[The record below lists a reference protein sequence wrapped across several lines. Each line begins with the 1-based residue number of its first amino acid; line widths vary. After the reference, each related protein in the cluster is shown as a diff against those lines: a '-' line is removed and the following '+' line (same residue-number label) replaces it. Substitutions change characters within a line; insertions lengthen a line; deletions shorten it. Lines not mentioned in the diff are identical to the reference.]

1 MKRLLTLILLLITA
15 TAGAQSILPNTFGEQ
30 KVLIILVN
38 FQDLATQP
46 WTPQTASSL
55 AFGTGTGTV
64 NGFYQENSFG
74 QTWLTGD
81 VAGWYTIS
89 LSSSSCNTSSIQ
101 TYAQQAAQNAGYVL
115 SNYTRFVYAF
125 PQISAC
131 SWSGWSNIGG
141 NPSNSWINGN
151 MNLRVLAHELGHAFG
166 LYHSHALS
174 CTGGSVTVP
183 YGTNCSLIEYGDQ
196 LSDMG
201 SPYPMDFDASQ
212 KERLGWLNYGSSP
225 PITTVTASGTYS
237 LAPYETQDGQTKAL
251 KILRSSSANSWYYVE
266 SRQFIGDDVYIQ
278 SNAVLDGVLFHLSS
292 PSDGNSNDILDMEPS
307 NGWGFQ
313 APALEVGYS
322 YTDSGTGVVFSPVS
336 VNSSGATV
344 QVTMNSS
351 ATCTPA
357 NPTVSMI
364 APSSSVAPG
373 ATANFSV
380 SVKDNDGSSCSSSTF
395 NLNGTVPSGWSGVYN
410 STAVTLAPG
419 ASTTVTLSVTSPSS
433 TPNGTYGIG
442 SSANNSSATVSAS
455 ASASDTIYNPPPV
468 SLSVSTGQSSYSS
481 NQTVIIAVTVL
492 SGSSPDSGAVVTG
505 SITPP
510 KGGPVSFTG
519 TTGSNGTVAF
529 SYVLR
534 KRATTGTYQVQVGST
549 TVGASTTNGATTTFT
564 VQ

>member
-15 TAGAQSILPNTFGEQ
+15 AAGAQSILPNTFGEQ

-46 WTPQTASSL
+46 WTPQTAYSL

-64 NGFYQENSFG
+64 NGFYQANSFG

-89 LSSSSCNTSSIQ
+89 LSSTSCNTSSIQ
-101 TYAQQAAQNAGYVL
+101 MYAQQAAQNAGYVL

-125 PQISAC
+125 PQTSAC

-151 MNLRVLAHELGHAFG
+151 MNLRVMAHELGHAFG

-174 CTGGSVTVP
+174 CSSGSVTVP

-196 LSDMG
+196 LDDMG
-201 SPYPMDFDASQ
+201 SPYPMDFNASQ

-237 LAPYETQDGQTKAL
+237 LAPYETQDGQSKAL
-251 KILRSSSANSWYYVE
+251 KILQSSSSNSWYYVE
-266 SRQFIGDDVYIQ
+266 SRQFTGDDVYIQ

-322 YTDSGTGVVFSPVS
+322 YTDSGSGVVFSPVS
-336 VNSSGATV
+336 VNSNGASV

-351 ATCTPA
+351 ATCTPT
-357 NPTVSMI
+357 NPTVSMV

-373 ATANFSV
+373 VAANFSV

-433 TPNGTYGIG
+433 TPNGTYAIG

-455 ASASDTIYNPPPV
+455 ASASDTIYNPPPM
-468 SLSVSTGQSSYSS
+468 SLSVSTDQSSYSPG
-481 NQTVIIAVTVL
+481 QTAAVNVTTLSGTSPDAGASVTVT
-492 SGSSPDSGAVVTG
+492 V
-505 SITPP
+505 TPP
-510 KGGPVSFTG
+510 SGRVQTMTG
-519 TTGSNGTVAF
+519 TTGSNGVASF
-529 SYVLR
+529 TYKVS
-534 KRATTGTYQVQVGST
+534 KHAAAGTYQVQASTNTSGASST
-549 TVGASTTNGATTTFT
+549 TGASTTFT